1 MKQDTNWN
9 MTSTS
14 YNPLEL
20 YRLIEKTTLAQT
32 EDQYPFATVYDHELN
47 FYSFWQETMSNPQ
60 WYEKFNTKVDVGSAI
75 GVTRLHKVLLE
86 YVAQEN
92 HTLTFAA
99 LSAEQKQAVREDAEK
114 RYISYAFLRQ
124 SGAQHGNLKVDLR
137 NDFTTGSNRYPK
149 TCQQTLHLLDKYS
162 KTVVVPKM
170 TSSEGSSFAQKVG
183 RGGRG
188 GKGRA
193 TITSNKEYWE
203 DKTCFNC
210 GEKGHPSSSCTKAA
224 VTNDDN
230 SASIAQSVKK
240 LAKDTKNL
248 KKAFTQLQKT
258 TEQDLDLSG
267 SESEEE
273 DSHFQF
279 GNGFQFTQMKVK
291 QTAIKFE
298 PRIAKLFKQT
308 HGTKIK
314 LDLQKVILLDSQSTM
329 DLICDP
335 VLVELTFKSSHSM
348 RLKSNGR
355 TMEVKKQA
363 IMPGY
368 HAHVWYNKKQL
379 PTFYL

>member
-1 MKQDTNWN
+1 
-9 MTSTS
+9 
-14 YNPLEL
+14 
-20 YRLIEKTTLAQT
+20 
-32 EDQYPFATVYDHELN
+32 
-47 FYSFWQETMSNPQ
+47 
-60 WYEKFNTKVDVGSAI
+60 
-75 GVTRLHKVLLE
+75 
-86 YVAQEN
+86 VAQEN

-99 LSAEQKQAVREDAEK
+99 LSAEQKQAVHEDAEEH
-114 RYISYAFLRQ
+114 YISYAFLHQ

-149 TCQQTLHLLDKYS
+149 THQHQTPHLLNKYS
-162 KTVVVPKM
+162 KTVVMPKT
-170 TSSEGSSFAQKVG
+170 TSSEGSSFTQKGG

-188 GKGRA
+188 GKGRG
-193 TITSNKEYWE
+193 TITFDKEYWK

-210 GEKGHPSSSCTKAA
+210 GEKGHPSSSCTKVAI
-224 VTNDDN
+224 TNEDD
-230 SASIAQSVKK
+230 SASIVQSVKK

-258 TEQDLDLSG
+258 SEQDSDLSG

-273 DSHFQF
+273 DSHFQL
-279 GNGFQFTQMKVK
+279 GDGFQFTQMKVK
-291 QTAIKFE
+291 QTAIE
-298 PRIAKLFKQT
+298 LELQIAKLFKQT

-314 LDLQKVILLDSQSTM
+314 LNLKKVILLDSQSTM

-335 VLVELTFKSSHSM
+335 ALVVELTFKSSHSM
-348 RLKSNGR
+348 RLKSNGG

-379 PTFYL
+379 PTFSL